1 MSFNEGE
8 KNESARLSTVALSSF
23 CARLRAAAGHDGS
36 EPASTSSRRECSVAA
51 NKKLV
56 FDFWREVFQTHDMTS
71 APKYMAEDY
80 MQHNPNVP
88 TGRQPFIDFFGRLPR
103 QPVKAEIDNLV
114 TILAEGDK
122 VVLAFR
128 RELPDPQNAGK
139 TYTTTWFDMFRIKDG
154 KLAEHWDYGTK
165 AAK

>member
-1 MSFNEGE
+1 MKAIISLLALGLV
-8 KNESARLSTVALSSF
+8 SAPMYAQLPVTTNTNQQALLQSDNPV
-23 CARLRAAAGHDGS
+23 L
-36 EPASTSSRRECSVAA
+36 AA

-56 FDFWREVFQTHDMTS
+56 FDFWREVFQTHDMS
-71 APKYMAEDY
+71 KASQYMAEDY

-88 TGRQPFIDFFGRLPR
+88 TGRQPFMDFFGKLPR

-114 TILAEGDK
+114 TMVAEGDM

-128 RELPDPQNAGK
+128 REMPDAQVAGK

-154 KLAEHWDYGTK
+154 KLAEHWDYGTRP
-165 AAK
+165 AK

>member
-1 MSFNEGE
+1 MKSFAFALALGIL
-8 KNESARLSTVALSSF
+8 SAPAYAQLPVTTASDQQALLKSDNPQ
-23 CARLRAAAGHDGS
+23 L
-36 EPASTSSRRECSVAA
+36 AA
-51 NKKLV
+51 NKKLL

-88 TGRQPFIDFFGRLPR
+88 TGRQPFVDFFGRLPR
-103 QPVKAEIDNLV
+103 QPVKQEIDNLV
-114 TILAEGDK
+114 AMIAEGDM

-128 RELPDPQNAGK
+128 RELPDPQNPGK

-154 KLAEHWDYGTK
+154 KLAEHWDFGTK
-165 AAK
+165 PTK

>member
-1 MSFNEGE
+1 MKRLLSLLALGIF
-8 KNESARLSTVALSSF
+8 SAPVYAQLPVTTNTNQQAL
-23 CARLRAAAGHDGS
+23 L
-36 EPASTSSRRECSVAA
+36 ASDNPTLAA

-88 TGRQPFIDFFGRLPR
+88 TGRQPFMDFFGRLPR

-114 TILAEGDK
+114 AMVAEGDM
-122 VVLAFR
+122 VVLAFK
-128 RELPDPQNAGK
+128 RELPDPQNPGK

-154 KLAEHWDYGTK
+154 KIAEHWDYGTK

>member
-1 MSFNEGE
+1 MKPLVYLLLLGIF
-8 KNESARLSTVALSSF
+8 SAPVYAQLPVTTNSNQQSLIQSDNPQ
-23 CARLRAAAGHDGS
+23 L
-36 EPASTSSRRECSVAA
+36 AA

-88 TGRQPFIDFFGRLPR
+88 TGRQPFMDFFGRLPR

-114 TILAEGDK
+114 TMVAEGDM

-139 TYTTTWFDMFRIKDG
+139 TYTSTWFDMFRIKDG
-154 KLAEHWDYGTK
+154 KIAERWDYGTK